1 MHKER
6 RVTRLRF
13 WELGRGISAVVAV
26 ALIGTACGLGSS
38 STAAQNGGDVT
49 FGAIVG
55 LSGVFGPYGAAYDAG
70 MEVAA
75 DRVNSGSG
83 LEIGGK
89 KYTLKIK
96 FADDRSD
103 AQTAVT
109 QAISFINDD
118 KINVVIGPLATEAQS
133 ATPVIAQHNAINLS
147 LAAGLFGLMGPN
159 YPLLFSAL
167 PTNNYR
173 VGAMEAGLLHFYP
186 DVKRVA
192 FITGNTDGVMAVMG
206 PLLQKAGITI
216 GDFTYPAGTTDIS
229 TVATK
234 AVAFK
239 PDAIIVGN
247 SPSEET
253 SDVQQLDAAGL
264 PKSVV
269 CMCYST
275 ELQNNAH
282 PQIFPSAYLPIDAG
296 VQSTPET
303 DAFKSALQAKL
314 GKAPSPF
321 DVSIA
326 LAYYFVTKL
335 AAYGMAKAGTTTD
348 VNKIAQA
355 MTQVSFTEFGA
366 KFQFDNDRFI
376 TVPLA
381 MTQILPGGTT
391 NVAQVAPTS

>member
-1 MHKER
+1 M
-6 RVTRLRF
+6 TRLLFGRF
-13 WELGRGISAVVAV
+13 IRRISALVAV
-26 ALIGTACGLGSS
+26 GLLATACGLGSNGGG
-38 STAAQNGGDVT
+38 TQNGGDVT

-55 LSGVFGPYGAAYDAG
+55 LSGVYGPYGPAYQAG
-70 MEVAA
+70 MQVAA
-75 DRVNSGSG
+75 DRINSGDG
-83 LEIGGK
+83 LVIGGK
-89 KYTLKIK
+89 KYTLKMK

-103 AQTAVT
+103 AQTAVS

-118 KINVVIGPLATEAQS
+118 HINVIIGPLATEAQS

-147 LAAGLFGLMGPN
+147 LAAGLFGLMGSK

-167 PTNNYR
+167 PNNNYR
-173 VGAMEAGLLHFYP
+173 VGAMAAGLLHFYP
-186 DVKRVA
+186 NIKKVA
-192 FITGNTDGVMAVMG
+192 FLTGADDGVMPVMA
-206 PLLQKAGITI
+206 PALQKAGITT
-216 GDFTYPAGTTDIS
+216 GDFTYPRGTTDIS

-234 AVAFK
+234 VVAFK
-239 PDAIIVGN
+239 PDAIVVGN

-253 SDVQQLDAAGL
+253 SDVKQLDSAGL

-275 ELQNNAH
+275 VLDKSIGH

-303 DAFKSALQAKL
+303 DSFKAALKDKL
-314 GKAPSPF
+314 GKDPAAF

-326 LAYYFVTKL
+326 LAYYFVVKL
-335 AAYGMAKAGTTTD
+335 AAKGMQQAGTTTD
-348 VNKIAQA
+348 VNKIAQG

-366 KFQFDNDRFI
+366 KFQFDGDRYV

-381 MTQILPGGTT
+381 MTQTLPDGTK